1 MEEFSAMPLKKELVD
16 SLKNIGFLSPTDV
29 QTEAIPVILSGKDA
43 AVRAKTGTGK
53 TGAFAIPIIQ
63 KLLENPKPMSTIV
76 LVPTRELAQ
85 QVSDVFKSIGR
96 PLKIST
102 VTVYGGAGINPQ
114 IDAIRR
120 MPDVV
125 VGTPGRVIDLIK
137 RGILDLSKI
146 RFFVLDEADMMFDM
160 GFIEDIEYILNKTPA
175 SKQMMLFSATL
186 PKPIMSIAQRFMKP
200 DKQLITVGKGEEIT
214 ASGITHLY
222 TVVSSHEKI
231 PTLLAYINQYKP
243 TKCIIFTMTKFGAED
258 LYNSLK
264 GEGLNVI
271 HMHGGMTQSRR
282 ESSLE
287 KFKGNAQFMI
297 STNVAAR
304 GLDISDV
311 SDIIN
316 FDAPDDPHIYVH
328 RVGRSARMHKEG
340 RAFTIFSTSQ
350 RRLIGETEDTA
361 NIRMQEIKLD
371 ISGIDQS
378 KFNTYTQSVFRQ
390 PRSYGFNPRRNAHGN
405 NRFHH
410 DDNRGQR
417 HGSWGHKKRW

>member
-120 MPDVV
+120 MPDIV

-200 DKQLITVGKGEEIT
+200 DKQLITVGKEEEIT

-350 RRLIGETEDTA
+350 RRLIGEIEDTA

>member
-29 QTEAIPVILSGKDA
+29 QTETIPVILSGKDA

-350 RRLIGETEDTA
+350 RRLIGEIEDTA

>member
-1 MEEFSAMPLKKELVD
+1 MEEFSSMPLKKELVD
-16 SLKNIGFLSPTDV
+16 SLRNFGFVSPTDV
-29 QTEAIPVILSGKDA
+29 QKEAIPFVLEGKDVA
-43 AVRAKTGTGK
+43 DRAKTGTGK

-63 KLLENPKPMSTIV
+63 KLLENPKPMSAIV
-76 LVPTRELAQ
+76 LVPTRELAL
-85 QVSDVFKSIGR
+85 QVSDVMKSIGK
-96 PLKIST
+96 PLKIYT

-114 IDAIRR
+114 INAIRN
-120 MPDVV
+120 MPDII
-125 VGTPGRVIDLIK
+125 VGTPGRVIDMID
-137 RGILDLSKI
+137 RGVLTLDKI
-146 RFFVLDEADMMFDM
+146 RFFVLDEADLMFDM
-160 GFIEDIEYILNKTPA
+160 GFIEDIEYILKKTPP

-186 PKPIMSIAQRFMKP
+186 PKPIMSIAQRYMKQ
-200 DKQLITVGKGEEIT
+200 DKVIITVGKEEEIT
-214 ASGITHLY
+214 ATGITHMY
-222 TVVSSHEKI
+222 SVVSSHEKI

-264 GEGLNVI
+264 EEGLNVI

-287 KFKGNAQFMI
+287 RFKGNAQFMI

-316 FDAPDDPHIYVH
+316 FDAPDDPHVYVH

-350 RRLIGETEDTA
+350 RRLIGEIEDIA
-361 NIRMQEIKLD
+361 NIRMQQITLD

-378 KFNTYTQSVFRQ
+378 KFKTYSQSVFRQ
-390 PRSYGFNPRRNAHGN
+390 SRPYGFNPRRNSHGN
-405 NRFHH
+405 SRFHH
-410 DDNRGQR
+410 DEDRGQR

>member
-29 QTEAIPVILSGKDA
+29 QIEAIPVILSGKDA

-120 MPDVV
+120 MPDIV

-200 DKQLITVGKGEEIT
+200 DKQLITVGKEEEIT

-350 RRLIGETEDTA
+350 RRLIGEIEDTA

-390 PRSYGFNPRRNAHGN
+390 PRSYSFNPRRNTHGN